1 MTKIPVVY
9 AYEEIWKVSE
19 NKEGKKMEEDRIIKL
34 LVLTITVLSVVGII
48 LAVMG
53 ICCSVSMT
61 SRNSQSQAQCESIG
75 GRYDGE
81 ACWYNGSKIDVNKY
95 VEEWK

>member
-1 MTKIPVVY
+1 MTKIPVDY
-9 AYEEIWKVSE
+9 AHEEVWKVSE
-19 NKEGKKMEEDRIIKL
+19 SKEDRTIKL
-34 LVLTITVLSVVGII
+34 LVLTITALSVVGIV

-53 ICCSVSMT
+53 IYCSVSMT
-61 SRNSQSQAQCESIG
+61 SGSNQSQAQCESIG

-81 ACWYNGSKIDVNKY
+81 QCWYNGSVIDVDKY